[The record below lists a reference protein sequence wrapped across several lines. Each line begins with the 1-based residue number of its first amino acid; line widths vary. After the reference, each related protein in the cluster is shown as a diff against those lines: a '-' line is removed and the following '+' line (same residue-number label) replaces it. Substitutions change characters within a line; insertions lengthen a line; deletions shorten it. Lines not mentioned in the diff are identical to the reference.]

1 MIFVP
6 RVGGRVSGGGGGRKT
21 RMYHTYTATV
31 EIVYN
36 VYKKGSNGRFMRRD
50 FNHEH
55 WLADLDKLDMTH
67 GGSGGS
73 HVGSGEPHE
82 GSGGPK
88 EGHMSAK

>member
-1 MIFVP
+1 
-6 RVGGRVSGGGGGRKT
+6 
-21 RMYHTYTATV
+21 
-31 EIVYN
+31 
-36 VYKKGSNGRFMRRD
+36 MRTD

-55 WLADLDKLDMTH
+55 WLADLDRLDMTY

-82 GSGGPK
+82 GSGGPN